1 MAGATRGR
9 QPCKGITLPPQVK
22 LQAPTVNEGPP
33 NFPDVCDALQAEMH
47 QQRQY
52 VRMYAYLTKDLFCV
66 SCTYL

>member
-52 VRMYAYLTKDLFCV
+52 VSPVANVARTK
-66 SCTYL
+66 